1 MDVNLL
7 EQIYDGKVVPEI
19 KKAMSYKSNHMHIY
33 GTSTAG
39 GNCANITKENIT
51 TPKHQ
56 YSF

>member
-7 EQIYDGKVVPEI
+7 GQIYDRKAVTEI

-39 GNCANITKENIT
+39 ENFANITKENIT
-51 TPKHQ
+51 TPKHMNA
-56 YSF
+56 F